1 MRRDI
6 LVAAILGAVS
16 SVSGA
21 AVQKRQ
27 ATAITDADILN
38 FALILEHFESTFYS
52 QALAQFDAD
61 AFTSAGYSANVRTNI
76 EQIAADEAQHVTL
89 LTGALTEA
97 GATPVQ
103 ACNYSVPYSDVTG
116 FLGLAQVFEGV
127 GVSAYLGAAS
137 LIQNKAY
144 LTVAGSILTAEA
156 RHNGFVRLI
165 NSYSPFVMEDTP
177 LDPTSVTSLVAPFFS
192 SCPSGSA
199 PSFTPFPAANL
210 TPTVTT
216 PGSTLEISIANATGS
231 LYCIFFSGVETA
243 TAPYADGSCVVPT
256 TNVSI
261 GQAYAVISNNMT
273 FSDAAVVAGPVILQF
288 DLKNN
293 TGFGSTSNSTGSGSG
308 SMSTTSETAKTGAA
322 AKTHAAVAGL
332 SLALVAL
339 GSALLL

>member
-52 QALAQFDAD
+52 KALAQFDAN
-61 AFTSAGYSANVRTNI
+61 AFTSAGFSANVRTNI
-76 EQIAADEAQHVTL
+76 EQIAADEAQHVSL

-127 GVSAYLGAAS
+127 GTSAYLGAAS

-156 RHNGFVRLI
+156 RHDGFVRLI

-210 TPTVTT
+210 TTTVTT
-216 PGSTLEISIANATGS
+216 PGSTLEISAANATGS
-231 LYCIFFSGVETA
+231 LYCIFFSGVQTA
-243 TAPYADGSCVVPT
+243 TSPYANGSCVVPT
-256 TNVSI
+256 ANVSI

-288 DLKNN
+288 DVKNN
-293 TGFGSTSNSTGSGSG
+293 TGFGSTSNSSGSA

-322 AKTHAAVAGL
+322 AKTHAAVAGI